1 MELRTYLEIL
11 VRGWMLLAAAVLAGL
26 VAAGAFVILQTPQYA
41 ATTQVVFA
49 PQNAG
54 DGQDLAYA
62 GNYVQA
68 KIQTYK
74 GMATTASVLAPVVE
88 ELDLDASV
96 TELAEQV
103 EVEVS
108 QIDTLV
114 RVHVEDPDAEDAA
127 RLADAVA
134 ESLIAAVVAIE
145 NGDSEEPG
153 AVRVVGQVVSPA
165 VVPDDPASPRL
176 TFALLAGLFGGL
188 LVGAAA
194 LTLRHLFRPVAAS

>member
-11 VRGWMLLAAAVLAGL
+11 VRGWLVLAACVLAGL
-26 VAAGAFVILQTPQYA
+26 LAAGAVVVLQTPQYA

-68 KIQTYK
+68 QVQTYK
-74 GMATTASVLAPVVE
+74 GMATSAAVLDPVRE
-88 ELDLDASV
+88 ELDLDRSV

-103 EVEVS
+103 EIEVS

-134 ESLIAAVVAIE
+134 ASLITAVEAIE
-145 NGDSEEPG
+145 NGGNEAPG

-165 VVPDDPASPRL
+165 VVPEDPASPRL
-176 TFALLAGLFGGL
+176 AFSLLAGLFGGL

-194 LTLRHLFRPVAAS
+194 LTLRHLFRPVVTA